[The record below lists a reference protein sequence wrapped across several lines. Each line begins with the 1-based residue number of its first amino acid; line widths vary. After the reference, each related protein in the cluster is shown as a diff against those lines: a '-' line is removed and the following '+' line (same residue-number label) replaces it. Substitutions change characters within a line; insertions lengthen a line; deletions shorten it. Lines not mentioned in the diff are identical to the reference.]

1 LCYWPPSAA
10 ALALVT
16 AGCGGSGGP
25 GSSSSGSSG
34 AKSAKSSAAA
44 DLGVKHAQ
52 CMRANGVPDFRDPG
66 QDGGGAT
73 GQNGPNR
80 DSPQFQKAQQACKS
94 LEPPENQ
101 PGTPQNAE
109 LQKKMLKWALTV

>member
-1 LCYWPPSAA
+1 
-10 ALALVT
+10 
-16 AGCGGSGGP
+16 
-25 GSSSSGSSG
+25 
-34 AKSAKSSAAA
+34 
-44 DLGVKHAQ
+44 VKHAQ

-80 DSPQFQKAQQACKS
+80 DSPQFQKAQQAGKS